1 MLDAAVPDFCWEGGF
16 SWKPDANFMEPL
28 DRPRTGF
35 PHGRV
40 SCQIKGPRQPGEG
53 TAGISE
59 MDAPKFQ
66 APVSSSIIYKEHD
79 VVEWNLIHNASLM
92 PL

>member
-1 MLDAAVPDFCWEGGF
+1 
-16 SWKPDANFMEPL
+16 MEPL
-28 DRPRTGF
+28 DRPHAGF
-35 PHGRV
+35 PHCCV
-40 SCQIKGPRQPGEG
+40 SCQVKGPCQPGEG
-53 TAGISE
+53 TARISE

-79 VVEWNLIHNASLM
+79 LVEWNLIHNASLM